1 MLFPTVTFALFF
13 ALVYTGHWLLLRRP
27 LAWKWF
33 LLAASY
39 VFYGYWDWRF
49 LFLIGGSSI
58 VNHAA
63 AVAIAQTG
71 SLRARRALVAGAT
84 IANLTVLGFFKYYGF
99 FVVNAYALC
108 AALGVPCPFPLLD
121 VALPVG
127 ISFFTFQAMSY
138 TIDVHRGAIP
148 PAASHLDFALY
159 LAFFPQL
166 VAGPIVRASTLLP
179 QIERPSPPAR
189 IDTGR
194 ATVLILGGLFKKIV
208 VASALATRLVEPV
221 FDSPELYGA
230 ADVLLAIYGYCV
242 QIYCDF
248 SAYSDIAI
256 GVALLLGF
264 HFPVNFDAPF
274 FAISFQD
281 FWRRWHIS
289 LSTWLRDYLFFP
301 LGGSR
306 GAEGRVSFNLLLTF
320 LLGGLWHGAGWNF
333 AIWGGLHGFF
343 LVAERCIARIR
354 GGARRTADALSLP
367 SRILRAAI
375 VFHLLGFSL
384 VFFRARTL
392 DDAMTMLRALGDVRP
407 ATLAAAPVLIMLVV
421 GFATQAMDGARARR
435 LWDAWARRPAWV
447 QGLAAAAILTVICAL
462 GPRGVAPFLYFQF

>member
-1 MLFPTVTFALFF
+1 
-13 ALVYTGHWLLLRRP
+13 
-27 LAWKWF
+27 WKGF

-49 LFLIGGSSI
+49 LLLIGGSSV

-63 AVAIAQTG
+63 AVAIAQSG
-71 SLRARRALVAGAT
+71 SLRTRRALVTGAV
-84 IANLTVLGFFKYYGF
+84 IANLAVLGFFKYYGF

-108 AALGVPCPFPLLD
+108 GTLGMPCPFPLLD
-121 VALPVG
+121 VVLPVG

-138 TIDVHRGAIP
+138 TIDVHRKVIP

-179 QIERPSPPAR
+179 QIERPSPLAR
-189 IDTGR
+189 IDVGR

-221 FDSPELYGA
+221 FDNPELYGA
-230 ADVLLAIYGYCV
+230 ADVMLAVYGYCV

-256 GVALLLGF
+256 GVALLMGF

-274 FAISFQD
+274 FSASFQE

-306 GAEGRVSFNLLLTF
+306 GSEGRISCNLFLTF

-333 AIWGGLHGFF
+333 MIWGALHGVF
-343 LVAERCIARIR
+343 LIAERQIARIR
-354 GGARRTADALSLP
+354 GVARQTAAALSLP
-367 SRILRAAI
+367 SRVLRAAL

-384 VFFRARTL
+384 IFFRARTL
-392 DDAMTMLRALGDVRP
+392 DDAMTMLRALGDGRP
-407 ATLAAAPVLIMLVV
+407 ATMATAPALVLLVV
-421 GFATQAMDGARARR
+421 GFATQALDGNRARR